1 MISLDVVHLRQRV
14 GTECL
19 PQWATMVLVV
29 VVEAVRHR
37 KRSIV
42 DLPADVPRLAGV
54 AVVLL
59 VDDSTMMD
67 LETVTVVD
75 GSGMDGVDSQFEGT
89 VPTVM
94 CRHAK
99 FKIDIVNTSDNC
111 WFLKDEG

>member
-1 MISLDVVHLRQRV
+1 
-14 GTECL
+14 
-19 PQWATMVLVV
+19 MVLVVEV

-42 DLPADVPRLAGV
+42 DHPADVPRLAGV

-75 GSGMDGVDSQFEGT
+75 GSGTDGVDSQFDET
-89 VPTVM
+89 VPNVM
-94 CRHAK
+94 CRHA
-99 FKIDIVNTSDNC
+99 
-111 WFLKDEG
+111 